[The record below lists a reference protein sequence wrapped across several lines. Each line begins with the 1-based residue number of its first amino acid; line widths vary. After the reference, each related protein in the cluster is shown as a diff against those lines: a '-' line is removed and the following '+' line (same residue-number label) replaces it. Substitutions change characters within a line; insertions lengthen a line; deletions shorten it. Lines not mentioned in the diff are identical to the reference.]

1 VNTVAN
7 RSIFRLGESE
17 TNRVEAFSD
26 GVLAIVI
33 TLLVLEI
40 KVPHLSIDDDATQW
54 AALTDLVP
62 TIVAWVISFVFV
74 LVFWVAHHYLFNS
87 LQKVDR
93 GLLWLNGLFL
103 LFMSFVPFPTALAGE
118 YPATSPPLVLLSGT
132 MLGAAASF
140 SAMRLYVLRG
150 HGLIAANAESAA
162 RLALRRSLIA
172 PTLYAIG
179 LVVAFFEPWL
189 SIAIQVLVPGIF
201 FLPAKATGE
210 THRSRAPSARD

>member
-1 VNTVAN
+1 MTY
-7 RSIFRLGESE
+7 RSIFRTGESE

-40 KVPHLSIDDDATQW
+40 KVPHVPQHDDGLQW
-54 AALTDLVP
+54 AALAVLVP
-62 TIVAWVISFVFV
+62 KIAAWVISFVFV

-87 LQKVDR
+87 LRKVDR
-93 GLLWLNGLFL
+93 GLLWINGLFL

-118 YPATSPPLVLLSGT
+118 YPASTPPLALLSGT

-150 HGLIAANAESAA
+150 HGLIAPEEKAAA
-162 RLALRRSLIA
+162 RTALRRSLIA
-172 PTLYAIG
+172 PAMYACG
-179 LVVAFFEPWL
+179 LAAAFFVPWL
-189 SIAIQVLVPGIF
+189 AIAVQLLVPVIF
-201 FLPAKATGE
+201 FLPARAAGE
-210 THRSRAPSARD
+210 PRH

>member
-1 VNTVAN
+1 VAKQ
-7 RSIFRLGESE
+7 SFFRIGESE

-40 KVPHLSIDDDATQW
+40 KVPHLAHHDDGAQW
-54 AALTDLVP
+54 AALAELVP
-62 TIVAWVISFVFV
+62 KIAAWVISFVFV

-118 YPATSPPLVLLSGT
+118 YPVSTPPLVLLSGT
-132 MLGAAASF
+132 MLGAATSF
-140 SAMRLYVLRG
+140 SAIRVYVLRG
-150 HGLIAANAESAA
+150 HGLIASDGKPAA
-162 RLALRRSLIA
+162 RIALRRSLLA

-179 LVVAFFEPWL
+179 FIAAFLIPWL
-189 SIAIQVLVPGIF
+189 SIAVQVLVPIIF
-201 FLPAKATGE
+201 FLPA
-210 THRSRAPSARD
+210 RPAREPQR